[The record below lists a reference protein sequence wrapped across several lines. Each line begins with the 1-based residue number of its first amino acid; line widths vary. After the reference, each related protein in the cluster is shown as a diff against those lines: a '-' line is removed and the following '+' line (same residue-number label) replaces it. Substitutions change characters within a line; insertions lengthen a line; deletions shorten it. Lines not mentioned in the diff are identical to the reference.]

1 MPPPSRTS
9 PTRLLLVGSIVLI
22 VAAGIAFAFYRRA
35 AARAAQSEDWGA
47 PANIKSAANPV
58 PATAQNLATAKSLY
72 SEDCAR
78 CHGDSGRGD
87 GSDVS
92 MYRTRPSDLTTP
104 RIAAM
109 RDGEM
114 FWKITAGR
122 LPMPAYENRL
132 TETQRW
138 QLVAYLR
145 TLAQPASPADGDA
158 HGP

>member
-1 MPPPSRTS
+1 MPPASRTS
-9 PTRLLLVGSIVLI
+9 PTRLLLVGFIVLI
-22 VAAGIAFAFYRRA
+22 VATGIAFALYRRA
-35 AARAAQSEDWGA
+35 AAQSEDWGA

-58 PATAQNLATAKSLY
+58 PPTAENLAVAKGLY

-78 CHGDSGRGD
+78 CHGDSGKGD
-87 GSDVS
+87 GPDVS
-92 MYRTRPSDLTTP
+92 MYKTKPSDLTTP

-109 RDGEM
+109 QDGEI

-145 TLAQPASPADGDA
+145 TLAQPASPSDGDA

>member
-1 MPPPSRTS
+1 MSPASHTS
-9 PTRLLLVGSIVLI
+9 PTRLLFIGFGIFI
-22 VAAGIAFAFYRRA
+22 VAAGIAFALYRRSE
-35 AARAAQSEDWGA
+35 RAQSEDWGA
-47 PANIKSAANPV
+47 PANVKNAANPV
-58 PATAQNLATAKSLY
+58 PPTADNLAVAKSLY

-78 CHGDSGRGD
+78 CHGDSGKGD

-92 MYRTRPSDLTTP
+92 MYKTKPSDLTTP

-109 RDGEM
+109 KDGEI

-138 QLVAYLR
+138 QLVALLR
-145 TLAQPASPADGDA
+145 TLVAPASP
-158 HGP
+158 

>member
-1 MPPPSRTS
+1 MSPASHTR
-9 PTRLLLVGSIVLI
+9 PTRLLLVGFIVLL
-22 VAAGIAFAFYRRA
+22 VAAGIAFALYRRA
-35 AARAAQSEDWGA
+35 AARAAQSVDWGA
-47 PANIKSAANPV
+47 PASVQNAANPV
-58 PATAQNLATAKSLY
+58 PPTAGTLAVAKSLY

-78 CHGDSGRGD
+78 CHGDSGKGD

-92 MYRTRPSDLTTP
+92 MYKTKPSDLTTP

-109 RDGEM
+109 KDGEI

-145 TLAQPASPADGDA
+145 TLAQPSGDGDA